1 MSASTTARTIKTKAE
16 QAKRE
21 TMENPF
27 VEGLARGG
35 YIARGVIYA
44 LIGLLA
50 VQLAFA
56 NGGQATDQNG
66 AIQMIGAQPFGKWL
80 LILLTVGLLGYSM
93 WGFIRAF
100 FDALGRG
107 HDMKGL
113 IERFGFLVSGVTYG
127 ALAAVAFK
135 FATGSGNAN
144 AGKPQDMSAQLMS
157 HPYGQ
162 WFVAI
167 LGVFWIISALAQ
179 FYLAWTA
186 SFKKDFQPG
195 LPMNERKWAEW
206 LGRFGYAARGVVFGL
221 IGWFL
226 IVSAMRFD
234 PNQAVGLDGALL
246 KLTQEPYGMPLLAVV
261 ALGLVAFG
269 VYSALCARWIRV
281 FRPSPKGNK

>member
-21 TMENPF
+21 TVENPF
-27 VEGLARGG
+27 VEGLARAG
-35 YIARGVIYA
+35 YVARGVIYA
-44 LIGLLA
+44 LIGILA
-50 VQLAFA
+50 VQLALA
-56 NGGQATDQNG
+56 DSGKATDQNG

-80 LILLTVGLLGYSM
+80 LILLAIGLLGYSM

-107 HDMKGL
+107 HDLKGL

-127 ALAAVAFK
+127 ALAVVAFNI
-135 FATGSGNAN
+135 ATGSGNTN

-162 WFVAI
+162 WLVAL
-167 LGVFWIISALAQ
+167 LGAFWIAAGLAQ
-179 FYLAWTA
+179 LYLAWKA
-186 SFKKDFQPG
+186 DFKKDFKPG
-195 LPMNERKWAEW
+195 LPTTERKWAEW
-206 LGRFGYAARGVVFGL
+206 LGRFGYAARGVVFAL

-234 PNQAVGLDGALL
+234 PKQAVGLDGALL
-246 KLTQEPYGMPLLAVV
+246 KLAQQPYGMPLLGIV

-281 FRPSPKGNK
+281 FRPSPK